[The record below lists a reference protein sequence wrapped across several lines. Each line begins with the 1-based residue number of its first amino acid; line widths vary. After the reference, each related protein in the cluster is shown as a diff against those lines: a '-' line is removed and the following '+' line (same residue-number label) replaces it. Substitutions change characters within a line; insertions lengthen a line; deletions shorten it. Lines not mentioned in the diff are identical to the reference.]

1 MTDYL
6 IVDVIHKYI
15 NFEEKNFKLYDQEFN
30 DWMIRCLKLKFEFE
44 NISKVLRNILLES
57 MSFAYLRNA
66 LLWDSD

>member
-1 MTDYL
+1 LTDYL
-6 IVDVIHKYI
+6 IIDVIHKYI
-15 NFEEKNFKLYDQEFN
+15 NFEEKCFKLYDQEFN